1 MIGGLREQV
10 MSPIRHP
17 SCDFN
22 DKFRMG
28 ENWVGTGLEVDT
40 GLS

>member
-28 ENWVGTGLEVDT
+28 EDLKWIPDCHERE
-40 GLS
+40 